1 MPGIITYAAAG
12 QTVQQTSQAVER
24 LGLALVVLVAFFLTA
39 LRLLAILAVFA
50 VLAVLV
56 ILLVVLV
63 LCRLLVGYC
72 FLTNHL
78 RYLHHPRACQRWAG
92 HSNRW

>member
-1 MPGIITYAAAG
+1 MPGRTYAAAG

-24 LGLALVVLVAFFLTA
+24 LGLALVVLVAFLAA
-39 LRLLAILAVFA
+39 LRLLA

-63 LCRLLVGYC
+63 LRRPLVGHFFFGQPYSI
-72 FLTNHL
+72 LTPPKSL
-78 RYLHHPRACQRWAG
+78 PTMGRSLKPLVSERRPF
-92 HSNRW
+92 